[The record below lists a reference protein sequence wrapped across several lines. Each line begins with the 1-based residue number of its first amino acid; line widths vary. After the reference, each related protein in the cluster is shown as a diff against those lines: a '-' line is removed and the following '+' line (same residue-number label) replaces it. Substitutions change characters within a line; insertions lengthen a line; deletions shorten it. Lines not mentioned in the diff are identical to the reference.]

1 MKIAGLDM
9 SVTHTGAVMMELD
22 QNLNVVKTDWLTFT
36 TTKKYASDNA
46 VWYDKDQFADKY
58 DKYMFM
64 QDRILKFV
72 EDADLV
78 SAEDYAFGKTG
89 AVGLVFDL
97 AEFEGWIRQSI
108 WRMGKPI
115 YLYSPMT
122 IKKIFTGHGD
132 CDKLSMWRAYDKL
145 DWVKPDL
152 SAMPPVQ
159 NGKKGAPG
167 TSDVVDAYAAAVSLR
182 TELLIMR
189 NQGDAKSFPKH
200 IQEFWKN
207 RTRTMLQRPR
217 ET

>member
-1 MKIAGLDM
+1 MNI
-9 SVTHTGAVMMELD
+9 
-22 QNLNVVKTDWLTFT
+22 VKTDWLTFT
-36 TTKKYASDNA
+36 TTKKYASDNT

-108 WRMGKPI
+108 WRMGKAI

-152 SAMPPVQ
+152 SAMPPVV

>member
-1 MKIAGLDM
+1 MKIVGLDM

-22 QNLNVVKTDWLTFT
+22 QNLEISKTDWLTFT
-36 TTKKYASDNA
+36 TTKKYASDRA
-46 VWYDKDQFADKY
+46 IWYDKDQFADKY

-64 QDRILKFV
+64 QDRILKFA

-78 SAEDYAFGKTG
+78 AAEDYAYGKTG

-97 AEFEGWIRQSI
+97 AEFEGYIRQHI
-108 WRMGKPI
+108 WRMGKPL

-132 CDKLSMWRAYDKL
+132 SDKLSMWRMFDEIRQI
-145 DWVKPDL
+145 KPDL
-152 SAMPPVQ
+152 SSLPPVT

-167 TSDVVDAYAAAVSLR
+167 TSDVVDAYAACIALR
-182 TELLIMR
+182 TELLIER
-189 NQGDAKSFPKH
+189 NGGDEKAFPKH

-207 RTRTMLQRPR
+207 RTRTVMRRP
-217 ET
+217 TLG